1 MKKPL
6 HQVSLFALAASGLTV
21 LAIAQETTVRK
32 ATPNTPVTEITS
44 LLKRDASPLPQGGQ
58 LQMSYAD
65 VVDTILPSVVTIF
78 PSSKGVAD
86 PHNFSPEDL
95 EQIPPALRP
104 FFDRYFGLPEES
116 NPFDRGQN
124 PRRGQPAPQREAP
137 RQRGVGSGLIITA
150 DGYILT
156 NNHVVEGADDI
167 EVAVEYK
174 GSRKTYKAEVIGTD
188 PLTDVGLIKINAT
201 DLTPATIGD
210 STKLRVGDIV
220 LAAGAP
226 MQLNLSI
233 TQGIVS
239 ALGRSGMGVVSS
251 GRMAGYEDFIQTDAA
266 INPGNSGGPLV
277 DALGRVI
284 GINTAIISR
293 SGMNG
298 GIGFAIPINMA
309 LDIVDD
315 LLDDGQVQRGYLGV
329 QITDLDLEKSE
340 LLGLKEQGGALVT
353 MVGGDSPA
361 DRAGVEVGDVIVSAD
376 GTKVDSS
383 SRLRLLISARKPG
396 TAVPLEIVRNG
407 KTITLKAD
415 LEELPTE
422 AIAATSPGTMP
433 RGKAKA
439 ANPEV
444 IPGLRA
450 TELTPQLRKQGK
462 LPDEVKGL
470 LVQEVAPDSRAAA
483 MGIQKGDVIQE
494 VNRSPVTTL
503 KQAEEIIA
511 ETERTALLRIYRDGD
526 TMLVMVGLDK
536 E

>member
-6 HQVSLFALAASGLTV
+6 HKATLFALAASGLTV
-21 LAIAQETTVRK
+21 LALAQETTVRK
-32 ATPNTPVTEITS
+32 ATPNEPATEIAS
-44 LLKRDASPLPQGGQ
+44 QLKRDASPLPQGGQ

-65 VVDTILPSVVTIF
+65 VVDTVLPSVVTIF
-78 PSSKGVAD
+78 PSSKGGAN
-86 PHNFSPEDL
+86 PHNFTPEDL

-104 FFDRYFGLPEES
+104 FFDRYFGQQPEDS
-116 NPFDRGQN
+116 NPFERGQT
-124 PRRGQPAPQREAP
+124 PRRAPQREAP
-137 RQRGVGSGLIITA
+137 RQRGVGSGVIITA

-167 EVAVEYK
+167 EVAVESK

-201 DLTPATIGD
+201 GLTPATIGD

-315 LLDDGQVQRGYLGV
+315 LLDDGQVRRGHLGV
-329 QITDLDLEKSE
+329 QITDLDFEKST
-340 LLGLKEQGGALVT
+340 LLGLEDQGGALVT
-353 MVGGDSPA
+353 MVVGNSPA
-361 DRAGVEVGDVIVSAD
+361 DRAGVEVGDVIISAD
-376 GTKVDSS
+376 GAKVDSS
-383 SRLRLLISARKPG
+383 SRLRLVISARKPG
-396 TAVPLEIVRNG
+396 TAVPLEILRNG
-407 KTITLKAD
+407 KSITINAQ
-415 LEELPTE
+415 LEDQPAEL
-422 AIAATSPGTMP
+422 IAAGAPGTMP

-439 ANPEV
+439 ANPEIV
-444 IPGLRA
+444 PGVRA
-450 TELTPQLRKQGK
+450 TELTAPLRKQAK
-462 LPDEVKGL
+462 LPDDIKGL
-470 LVQEVAPDSRAAA
+470 IVQEVDANSHAAA
-483 MGIQKGDVIQE
+483 TGIQKGDVIQE
-494 VNRSPVTTL
+494 VNRNPVATL
-503 KQAEEIIA
+503 KQAQEIVA

-526 TMLVMVGLDK
+526 TMLIMVEIEK